1 MDSYQWPLA
10 ALLALLLGGCHGGVE
25 TEVLERELRR
35 QEDYIYQ
42 LQDQIEEYRMA
53 LDESRQGGGD
63 QQPTPAGGAAAK
75 DRAKSAAPTPSAPPD
90 DLPDVDDLKP
100 PPVELGTPVEPPST
114 DSAEPPSASPSETS
128 QPAEDGPEMVPASAD
143 ARQVER
149 IVLRTSVPRQ
159 GGLHAVVQRHT
170 ATGHVAPVEG
180 AVSLMVLAPAPA
192 GRETRIARWDF
203 TAEQIDA
210 RRLRTTTGRGLQLN
224 LPWPGGPP
232 APGRYQLWGRL
243 IAPDGKK
250 LLTSLPVDI
259 DRLGR
264 VRIAANAPTASPTQR
279 QRSTPVAAGKALAG
293 SPPTAGGRHRP
304 TASAVRSPQ
313 TPPIRS
319 AEDTPRMASRPTQ
332 RGPQPP
338 PATAGRPTWK
348 PYR

>member
-1 MDSYQWPLA
+1 MNSYQWPLA

-75 DRAKSAAPTPSAPPD
+75 DRVKSAAPAPTPPD
-90 DLPDVDDLKP
+90 ELPNIDDLKP
-100 PPVELGTPVEPPST
+100 PPIELGTPVEAPST
-114 DSAEPPSASPSETS
+114 DSAAPPSASPSETS
-128 QPAEDGPEMVPASAD
+128 QPAEEGPEMVPASAD

-149 IVLRTSVPRQ
+149 IVLRTSAPRQ

-170 ATGHVAPVEG
+170 ATGQVTPVQG

-192 GRETRIARWDF
+192 GRKKRIARWDF

-210 RRLRTTTGRGLQLN
+210 RRLRTATGRGLQLN

-243 IAPDGKK
+243 MAPDGKK

-264 VRIAANAPTASPTQR
+264 VQIAAITPTASPTQR
-279 QRSTPVAAGKALAG
+279 QRSTPIAAGKALAG
-293 SPPTAGGRHRP
+293 SPPPAGGRRRIA
-304 TASAVRSPQ
+304 TSAIRSPQ
-313 TPPIRS
+313 AAPIRS
-319 AEDTPRMASRPTQ
+319 AANTPRMASRPKQ
-332 RGPQPP
+332 RREQPP
-338 PATAGRPTWK
+338 PATTGRPTWK

>member
-1 MDSYQWPLA
+1 
-10 ALLALLLGGCHGGVE
+10 
-25 TEVLERELRR
+25 
-35 QEDYIYQ
+35 
-42 LQDQIEEYRMA
+42 
-53 LDESRQGGGD
+53 
-63 QQPTPAGGAAAK
+63 
-75 DRAKSAAPTPSAPPD
+75 
-90 DLPDVDDLKP
+90 
-100 PPVELGTPVEPPST
+100 
-114 DSAEPPSASPSETS
+114 
-128 QPAEDGPEMVPASAD
+128 MVPASAD

-170 ATGHVAPVEG
+170 ATGQVAPVQG
-180 AVSLMVLAPAPA
+180 AVSLMVLAPTPA
-192 GRETRIARWDF
+192 GRKKRIARWDF

-210 RRLRTTTGRGLQLN
+210 RRLRTATGRGLQLN

-264 VRIAANAPTASPTQR
+264 VQIAAITPTASPTQR
-279 QRSTPVAAGKALAG
+279 QRSTPIAAGKALAG
-293 SPPTAGGRHRP
+293 SPPTADGRR
-304 TASAVRSPQ
+304 TAASAVRSLQ

-319 AEDTPRMASRPTQ
+319 AADTPQMASRPTQ
-332 RGPQPP
+332 RREQPP